1 MKQKKQKSDII
12 IDARGA
18 EGNARLADYC
28 RNLPRDQWDYT
39 IMAMFPLWIRYHFHC
54 PKQQLMAL
62 LNT

>member
-1 MKQKKQKSDII
+1 MSKKKQKSDII

-39 IMAMFPLWIRYHFHC
+39 IMAIEKSELLYTKMMLRS
-54 PKQQLMAL
+54 AL
-62 LNT
+62 PFSRG